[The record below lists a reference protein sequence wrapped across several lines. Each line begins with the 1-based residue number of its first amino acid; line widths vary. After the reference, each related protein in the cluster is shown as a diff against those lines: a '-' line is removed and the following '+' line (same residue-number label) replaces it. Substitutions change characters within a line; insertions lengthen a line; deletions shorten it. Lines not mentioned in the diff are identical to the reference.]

1 MTLFHPFGRNPI
13 GGLVFLALILIIFGL
28 LAVWGWMQ

>member
-1 MTLFHPFGRNPI
+1 MTLFHPFGRNPL
-13 GGLVFLALILIIFGL
+13 GGLVFLALILII

>member
-1 MTLFHPFGRNPI
+1 MSINYPFGKNWR
-13 GGLVFLALILIIFGL
+13 GGLVFLALILII

>member
-1 MTLFHPFGRNPI
+1 MSVFHPWGRHWR
-13 GGLVFLALILIIFGL
+13 GGIVFLALILII

>member
-13 GGLVFLALILIIFGL
+13 GGLVFLALILII